1 MAEASHTFAR
11 KKLYGRLSRTDPGFR
26 KGHRAVRLRHQ
37 RGRRALPRGADGVGP
52 LEQVVHQCRLLLTAW
67 PRRGLAAL
75 VQNTAGFT
83 RLHAVDQKNR
93 NLLVI
98 LNKAKGMVNRKFV
111 RAVIIEGLSEPDQE
125 GWRLLN
131 KRARDSDIPIILLKV
146 S

>member
-1 MAEASHTFAR
+1 MPEKSFMADYLEQIPGFEKGTVQCVCDTSAEDALYLGAQMVSDLLSKWFTNVAYFSLLGHAEA
-11 KKLYGRLSRTDPGFR
+11 L
-26 KGHRAVRLRHQ
+26 Q
-37 RGRRALPRGADGVGP
+37 
-52 LEQVVHQCRLLLTAW
+52 
-67 PRRGLAAL
+67 AL